1 MLTTHTAKPDRNNET
16 FAADFTSRDLAVAS
30 NLWQRGMKLGH
41 LQAGIRMKRYSM
53 SLATRCAF
61 SLSHTVQYF
70 QSYSII

>member
-1 MLTTHTAKPDRNNET
+1 MPTTHTTKPERNNET
-16 FAADFTSRDLAVAS
+16 LAADFTSRDLTVAS
-30 NLWQRGMKLGH
+30 NLWQTGMKLGH

-61 SLSHTVQYF
+61 SLSYTVQYL